1 MTTRYEELSCDFIR
15 SEPFFLDED
24 GWYFSTREN
33 VDLGPFRS
41 IQDAESARQTYI
53 EAMTPKSQVA

>member
-1 MTTRYEELSCDFIR
+1 MTTRYEEIQCEFSR
-15 SEPFFLDED
+15 SEPFFLDQD

-41 IQDAESARQTYI
+41 EQEAQMARDTYI
-53 EAMTPKSQVA
+53 DAMTPKAQVA